1 MDDLLN
7 KKCVPCE
14 GGVKPLTHDEIQSNL
29 KKTPG
34 WEHHKDNDVDTIS
47 ITVQLEDFEQ
57 LRMELAK
64 ICYVASME
72 NHHPDVLFGYNEIV
86 ISFHTHAIGGLSDN
100 DFICAA
106 KINNLLNI
114 D

>member
-29 KKTPG
+29 KKTSG
-34 WEHHKDNDVDTIS
+34 WKHVKADGTDTIS
-47 ITVQLEDFEQ
+47 ITRELKDFEE
-57 LRMELAK
+57 LREELAK
-64 ICYVASME
+64 ICDVASEE
-72 NHHPDVLFGYNEIV
+72 NHHPDVQFGYNVIT

-106 KINNLLNI
+106 KINNLLN
-114 D
+114 